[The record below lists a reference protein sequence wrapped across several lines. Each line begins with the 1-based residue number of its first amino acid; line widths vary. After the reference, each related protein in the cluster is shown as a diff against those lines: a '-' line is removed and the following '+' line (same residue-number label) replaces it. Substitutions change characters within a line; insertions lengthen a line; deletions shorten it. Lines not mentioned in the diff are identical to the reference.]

1 MEEFRWC
8 NQMTEQEFI
17 SRKVH
22 LEEEIRE
29 IDDMEARGEDI
40 TEQPFY
46 SRDLVLH
53 DKKGDFLTNKEERS
67 LKSQLKKHLQ

>member
-1 MEEFRWC
+1 
-8 NQMTEQEFI
+8 MTEQEFI

-53 DKKGDFLTNKEERS
+53 DKKGRLSYEQRREI